1 MQGTVTT
8 EMQRQAMYL

>member
-8 EMQRQAMYL
+8 EITRQAMYV